1 MMMCIYAYI
10 VNQLAGLQQIRTHWS
25 LLGPINTSLS
35 HLFVHAAVNQAMHTT
50 THNMQCNAA
59 VFFFTVRR
67 AWIHAYVRACWSLD
81 ACMLV
86 WAGPGERCILFLDPC
101 NENNHHACSRAF
113 FNSFGRQHMHA
124 CMHAGPT
131 VSGTSRGRSHCQQWQ
146 QNTHR
151 VLACQQAGEEKKSY

>member
-59 VFFFTVRR
+59 FFFYCTKSMDTRVRT
-67 AWIHAYVRACWSLD
+67 
-81 ACMLV
+81 CMLV
-86 WAGPGERCILFLDPC
+86 PGCMHVSLGRARGKGAF
-101 NENNHHACSRAF
+101 CSLIPVTRIIMHVPAP
-113 FNSFGRQHMHA
+113 SSIPLVASICMHA
-124 CMHAGPT
+124 CMRVLPY
-131 VSGTSRGRSHCQQWQ
+131 VSARAEGGASSGSRTH
-146 QNTHR
+146 THR
-151 VLACQQAGEEKKSY
+151 VLACQQAGREKKSY